1 MNRSDLHK
9 QQPMEKPSAGA
20 GASAPGGGDG
30 ELRDNKH
37 EKKRRKGKKREKGQR
52 IPGRISGRQNLS
64 PVPRREARCKW
75 IVNRILQILERI
87 GSRMPRQ
94 FAARIFSTSAGS
106 GMERI
111 APFLV
116 VTR

>member
-37 EKKRRKGKKREKGQR
+37 EKKKNFFILCIISEIYKK
-52 IPGRISGRQNLS
+52 IINL
-64 PVPRREARCKW
+64 PYVE
-75 IVNRILQILERI
+75 LQK
-87 GSRMPRQ
+87 M
-94 FAARIFSTSAGS
+94 
-106 GMERI
+106 
-111 APFLV
+111 
-116 VTR
+116 

>member
-37 EKKRRKGKKREKGQR
+37 EKKRRKRKTDNQEKKRREVWDRNECSAFIRPGCAPARFPFGQGRLWLIEK
-52 IPGRISGRQNLS
+52 L
-64 PVPRREARCKW
+64 A
-75 IVNRILQILERI
+75 
-87 GSRMPRQ
+87 
-94 FAARIFSTSAGS
+94 
-106 GMERI
+106 
-111 APFLV
+111 
-116 VTR
+116 